1 MYIFISDIDIFAYL
15 NYQFKNANQ
24 NVPQNTN
31 VKIVELKGHL
41 HFLPYMKYLVS
52 LPHFMVPYPYLS
64 SI

>member
-1 MYIFISDIDIFAYL
+1 MDIFYVVFPYL

-24 NVPQNTN
+24 HVPQNTN

-41 HFLPYMKYLVS
+41 NFLPYMKDLVS
-52 LPHFMVPYPYLS
+52 LPHFMVAYPYLT